1 MSIQTDLTRIKN
13 AKAAIK
19 AYIEGKG
26 LTVPDA
32 TLLDGMASMLESIEA
47 GGGSSDYTPFE
58 LITMG
63 TITPT
68 EDTQNLAIPIPD
80 NVGTNTL
87 RAIWLIA
94 NNSIRDYNGS
104 IEAKYQ
110 ISWYMSI
117 LGKYNYTRTT
127 TFRGNLQTYA
137 SVENHVANW
146 IDGNN
151 IKSFSSHY
159 FVAGVDY
166 QYIAIWGSKNIL
178 GIG

>member
-1 MSIQTDLTRIKN
+1 MSIQTELTRLTD
-13 AKAAIK
+13 AKAAIQT
-19 AYIEGKG
+19 AIEGKG
-26 LTVPDA
+26 VTVPSG
-32 TLLDGMASMLESIEA
+32 TLLDGMASLIEA
-47 GGGSSDYTPFE
+47 IEVGGSSDYTPFE
-58 LITMG
+58 LVTMG

-94 NNSIRDYNGS
+94 NNSISDYNGS
-104 IEAKYQ
+104 IEVRYQ

-117 LGKYNYTRTT
+117 LGRYNYTRITS
-127 TFRGNLQTYA
+127 FRGNLQTA
-137 SVENHVANW
+137 GSVNNHLANW

-151 IKSFSSHY
+151 INSFSSHY
-159 FVAGVDY
+159 FVAGVAY
-166 QYIAIWGSKNIL
+166 QYIAIWGFKNIL

>member
-1 MSIQTDLTRIKN
+1 MSIQSELTRLTN

-19 AYIEGKG
+19 TAIEGKG
-26 LTVPDA
+26 VTVPDT
-32 TLLDGMASMLESIEA
+32 TLLDGMAALIEA
-47 GGGSSDYTPFE
+47 IEVGGSSDYTPFE
-58 LITMG
+58 LVTMG

-94 NNSIRDYNGS
+94 NKSISDYNGS
-104 IEAKYQ
+104 IEVKYR

-127 TFRGNLQTYA
+127 TFRGNLQTVS

-151 IKSFSSHY
+151 IKSFSSYY
-159 FVAGVDY
+159 FVAGVEY

>member
-1 MSIQTDLTRIKN
+1 MSIQTELTRLTN
-13 AKAAIK
+13 AKAAIQT
-19 AYIEGKG
+19 AIEGKG
-26 LTVPDA
+26 VTVPSG
-32 TLLDGMASMLESIEA
+32 TLLDGMAALIDAIEA
-47 GGGSSDYTPFE
+47 GGSSDYTPFE
-58 LITMG
+58 LVTMG

-87 RAIWLIA
+87 RAIWLIS
-94 NNSIRDYNGS
+94 NNSIMDYAGS
-104 IEAKYQ
+104 IEKRYQ

-117 LGKYNYTRTT
+117 LGKYNYTRITILK
-127 TFRGNLQTYA
+127 GAAQLYSPVDNDM
-137 SVENHVANW
+137 SNW

-159 FVAGVDY
+159 FVAGVEY